1 MIDTDIAT
9 LAILAGTG
17 FFGVVIGLLAGF
29 RFADRRLKRHYA
41 EVRSEVTRLRAVA
54 EEKLSDDEPDLD
66 SMLRNLNEAV
76 QDTFKA
82 AAALENHE
90 AVVARQHEGGKE
102 VIASSRFIVRMI
114 DELSG
119 ETTASAAPA
128 PRKTPPTVKIT
139 ADDKAAKKPLRR
151 LR

>member
-1 MIDTDIAT
+1 MIDTDVAT
-9 LAILAGTG
+9 LAILAGIG
-17 FFGVVIGLLAGF
+17 FFGVIIGVFAGF

-41 EVRSEVTRLRAVA
+41 EVRSEVMRLRAVA

-114 DELSG
+114 DELGG
-119 ETTASAAPA
+119 EEVVTVEPA
-128 PRKTPPTVKIT
+128 PRKTPPTVKLT
-139 ADDKAAKKPLRR
+139 AEDKEGKKPLRR